1 MKKNIIVVDIAMM
14 KNMNV
19 TTNTKNMNV
28 TVDTIMK
35 MATNVIVDTTT
46 KMDMTT

>member
-1 MKKNIIVVDIAMM
+1 M
-14 KNMNV
+14 KNTNV
-19 TTNTKNMNV
+19 TPNTKNMNV